1 MQKQHRFTPALCA
14 GILSLAATVKAA
26 SRTLPTP
33 NPSGFADAESSR
45 NVPLSGW
52 NDETRNFVLT
62 LAATTSPTSAVQV
75 AFGCDANRD
84 ENLEPRETELVVGND
99 CGVWFVRNELTG
111 QETQLDALQTN
122 LTLRV
127 EVGDG
132 DDTAANP
139 DGFFFSRRWDLAKVT
154 TRGTCARSDL
164 KAKVKFTRNGTLI
177 TIL

>member
-1 MQKQHRFTPALCA
+1 MHTKHRFTPVLCA
-14 GILSLAATVKAA
+14 GILSFAATAPAA

-33 NPSGFADAESSR
+33 NPSGFADAESNR

-62 LAATTSPTSAVQV
+62 LAATTSPTSAVRV

-84 ENLEPRETELVVGND
+84 EDLEPEETELVVGND

-132 DDTAANP
+132 DDTAAEIVGDKP
-139 DGFFFSRRWDLAKVT
+139 RETLRSSRSFLLFRRVIAVFVYGANL
-154 TRGTCARSDL
+154 SEP
-164 KAKVKFTRNGTLI
+164 
-177 TIL
+177 